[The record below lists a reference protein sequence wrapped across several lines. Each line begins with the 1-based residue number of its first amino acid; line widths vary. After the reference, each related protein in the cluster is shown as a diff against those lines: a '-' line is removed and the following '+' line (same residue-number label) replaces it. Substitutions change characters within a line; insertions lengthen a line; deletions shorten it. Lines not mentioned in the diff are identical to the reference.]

1 MSQQICYIITPIEV
15 KVPIDI
21 VHFKEKNCTVIPLLI
36 DDNDFEKLVFS
47 SSDSSTI
54 SEFMESAIIHLI
66 YEYPTRKAFEFI
78 TNAKIETFG
87 IVYYYGHFFVLED
100 TKPVL
105 FINDKRIDIPW
116 DNFENEIHQR
126 LESQCSFSELIN
138 NEVRYRSFYD
148 AEEFYFKELEKKCNY

>member
-87 IVYYYGHFFVLED
+87 KFRQLWIAYFPSFDASCCTGFEVKASPIIKIGRLDNCFVFRLIGSVFRSVNFVSIFSNCRVS
-100 TKPVL
+100 KLLRRPVAL
-105 FINDKRIDIPW
+105 
-116 DNFENEIHQR
+116 
-126 LESQCSFSELIN
+126 SM
-138 NEVRYRSFYD
+138 
-148 AEEFYFKELEKKCNY
+148 